1 MDKIVVKASRREVV
15 GKKVKQLRREGK
27 LPAVI
32 YGKHISPLPVTMD
45 LRETSKLLRDV
56 GRSSVLTIEV
66 DGEEFSALVR
76 DRQRDIFSG
85 EYLHIDFLAIS
96 LTEKVRTQVGIALE
110 GESSAIKDFGAIL
123 ITGLERLEI
132 ECLPSD
138 LPERITVDVSSI
150 TNIGDGI
157 YVKDLVIPDGVE
169 VHEDPEDMIVVATA
183 PTMEEEEEEIEEE
196 LVEEEEAEVEP
207 EVIEKGRK
215 EEGESIEE

>member
-1 MDKIVVKASRREVV
+1 MDKIVVKASRRETI
-15 GKKVKQLRREGK
+15 GKKVKQLRIEGK

-32 YGKHISPLPVTMD
+32 YGKNVEPLPVTLD
-45 LRETSKLLRDV
+45 LRETTKLLRDV
-56 GRSSVLTIEV
+56 GRSSLLTIDV
-66 DGEEFSALVR
+66 DGKEFNALVR

-110 GESSAIKDFGAIL
+110 GDALAIKDFGAIL

-138 LPERITVDVSSI
+138 LPERITVDISSI

-157 YVKDLVIPDGVE
+157 YVKDLVIPGAVDVL
-169 VHEDPEDMIVVATA
+169 EDPEDMIVVATA

-196 LVEEEEAEVEP
+196 LVDEEIDVEA
-207 EVIEKGRK
+207 EVIEKGKK
-215 EEGESIEE
+215 EEEESDEE

>member
-1 MDKIVVKASRREVV
+1 MDKIVVKASRREVI

-32 YGKHISPLPVTMD
+32 YGKHIAPLPVMMD

-56 GRSSVLTIEV
+56 GRSSVLTIDV
-66 DGEEFSALVR
+66 DGEEFSALLR
-76 DRQRDIFSG
+76 DLQRNVFSG

-96 LTEKVRTQVGIALE
+96 LTEKVRTQVGIVLE
-110 GESSAIKDFGAIL
+110 GESAAIKDFGAVL

-183 PTMEEEEEEIEEE
+183 STMEEEEEEIEEQ
-196 LVEEEEAEVEP
+196 LAEEEEVEVEP
-207 EVIEKGRK
+207 DLVEKGKK
-215 EEGESIEE
+215 EEGESKEE